1 MEQSFHHVS
10 VLADEC
16 IENLAIRPDGIYV
29 DATMGGGGHSERIL
43 EHLGENGRLIGID
56 RDRDA
61 IAASGKRLARFGS
74 RFTAV
79 KSNFSDIESA
89 VRSVGVEKIDGVLFD
104 LGVSSHQLDT
114 ADRGFSYMNDAPL
127 DMRMDTDGGATA
139 ADLVNSIDV
148 RELARILAD
157 YGEERFASRIAQT
170 ICTAREIAPI
180 ETTKQLADLIVSAIP
195 KAAAKA
201 EKQHPAKRSFQA
213 IRIAVN
219 GELDAAERGIRA
231 AASLLNPDGRL
242 CVITFHSLEDRLVKR
257 LYQSLAQGCTC
268 PRDFPVCVCGA
279 KPILR
284 VVTNKPIISGA
295 DELAANPRAR
305 SAKLRVAERTQN

>member
-1 MEQSFHHVS
+1 MEQTFHHVS
-10 VLADEC
+10 VLANEC

-61 IAASGKRLARFGS
+61 IAASTKRLARFGS

-104 LGVSSHQLDT
+104 LGVSAHQLDT

-157 YGEERFASRIAQT
+157 YGAERFASRILWMDGEVCPGAFQMNT
-170 ICTAREIAPI
+170 SWYSHVPERDPI
-180 ETTKQLADLIVSAIP
+180 
-195 KAAAKA
+195 
-201 EKQHPAKRSFQA
+201 
-213 IRIAVN
+213 
-219 GELDAAERGIRA
+219 
-231 AASLLNPDGRL
+231 
-242 CVITFHSLEDRLVKR
+242 
-257 LYQSLAQGCTC
+257 
-268 PRDFPVCVCGA
+268 FPEHVHD
-279 KPILR
+279 
-284 VVTNKPIISGA
+284 A
-295 DELAANPRAR
+295 DEVNAFFGMPKKGRR
-305 SAKLRVAERTQN
+305 